1 MSFRTVIPEKRDS
14 MLLLLSFADV
24 VDSVRL
30 EAARLKDEGVEMLI
44 AVGHYGYAE
53 DMAMAQQGWANLLVI
68 GLLLWSELRES
79 RGLDDC
85 QSARD
90 SASGNLY
97 VWDQER
103 ALYINLLSRS
113 NSVS

>member
-1 MSFRTVIPEKRDS
+1 

-53 DMAMAQQGWANLLVI
+53 DMAMAQQG
-68 GLLLWSELRES
+68 
-79 RGLDDC
+79 
-85 QSARD
+85 
-90 SASGNLY
+90 
-97 VWDQER
+97 
-103 ALYINLLSRS
+103 
-113 NSVS
+113 

>member
-1 MSFRTVIPEKRDS
+1 

-24 VDSVRL
+24 VESVRL

-44 AVGHYGYAE
+44 ALGHYGYAE

-79 RGLDDC
+79 RGLDDW

-90 SASGNLY
+90 SCNVDMYIS
-97 VWDQER
+97 DQGR
-103 ALYINLLSRS
+103 AQYINLLSRS
-113 NSVS
+113 NSIN